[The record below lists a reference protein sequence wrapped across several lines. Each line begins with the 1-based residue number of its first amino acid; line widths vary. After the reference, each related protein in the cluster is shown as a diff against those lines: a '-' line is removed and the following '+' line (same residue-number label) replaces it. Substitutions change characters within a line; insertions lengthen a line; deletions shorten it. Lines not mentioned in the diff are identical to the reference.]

1 MRLTEAEYNALMRRK
16 RGGIVRVLTGRR
28 WEDEFAAQLDGAHIA
43 YLREFKFLPGRRFR
57 FDFMILGASAAVEI
71 DGAVHRIKGRFTGDR
86 EKGNLALLRGW
97 RVLHVSP
104 AQVKSGE
111 ALSLLR
117 LLLAGANKMSQ
128 TVALDDREI
137 EA

>member
-1 MRLTEAEYNALMRRK
+1 MRLTEAEYRALMNRK
-16 RGGIVRVLTGRR
+16 RIVRVLTGRR
-28 WEDEFAAQLDGAHIA
+28 WEDEFALQLDQAHIG

-57 FDFMILGASAAVEI
+57 FDFMILGSGVALEI

-86 EKGNLALLRGW
+86 EKGNLALLHGW

-104 AQVKSGE
+104 SQVKSGE
-111 ALSLLR
+111 ALALLR
-117 LLLAGANKMSQ
+117 LLLAEANKKEQ
-128 TVALDDREI
+128 TAALDAREI